1 MQGRVLQQIFASMR
15 ETAWLRNGSSV
26 CSSMWAFPS
35 HTAVFQKQS
44 LLPGSYRGLCCFCK
58 SILHRK
64 LYPRNIKGKCFQN
77 TKVSPLAK
85 KGCWNEIVNS
95 VYWAKSTSDVKK
107 KKKIPWLWNW
117 DLQRN
122 PNHSWFLWSS
132 FIEDK
137 SQKCL
142 TSWLEWSFTS
152 VTIDASFPC
161 GQNSPKHYLHMS
173 DVRWILKFI
182 FSIVSSYVCIGQ
194 HSWNQPIMDEIYP
207 KLRERCVST
216 EHVQTAFLSC

>member
-1 MQGRVLQQIFASMR
+1 MFSSLLKGRKPVTSTEPNFTFAESMQGRVLQQIFASMR

-107 KKKIPWLWNW
+107 KKKSPDSETGIFRETQIIPGSYGPPLSKINPKNAWLVG
-117 DLQRN
+117 
-122 PNHSWFLWSS
+122 WSDPS
-132 FIEDK
+132 
-137 SQKCL
+137 
-142 TSWLEWSFTS
+142 
-152 VTIDASFPC
+152 
-161 GQNSPKHYLHMS
+161 H
-173 DVRWILKFI
+173 
-182 FSIVSSYVCIGQ
+182 
-194 HSWNQPIMDEIYP
+194 
-207 KLRERCVST
+207 
-216 EHVQTAFLSC
+216 LSL